1 MLVSIDK
8 RGSVGIPQSVRKAL
22 DLEPGSN
29 LELQVEDGGAIIL
42 RPVAVFGAVKLSDAG
57 LRKLVEARESGT
69 AELPAWM
76 REAMDHAEIDTL
88 EEIPR

>member
-29 LELQVEDGGAIIL
+29 LELQVEDGGAIVL
-42 RPVAVFGAVKLSDAG
+42 RPVAVYTSVKLSEAG
-57 LRKLVEARESGT
+57 LGKLAEARRSGSG
-69 AELPAWM
+69 ELPAWM
-76 REAMDHAEIDTL
+76 REAMDHAETDSIQ
-88 EEIPR
+88 

>member
-22 DLEPGSN
+22 NLEPGSN
-29 LELQVEDGGAIIL
+29 LELQVEEGGAITL
-42 RPVAVFGAVKLSDAG
+42 RPVVVYGAINLSEAG

-69 AELPAWM
+69 TELPTWM
-76 REAMDHAEIDTL
+76 REAMDHAAADSIE
-88 EEIPR
+88 